1 MRTYEAKIGPKE
13 AQEMLG
19 RSAHF
24 QNRHVNKERVRN
36 YATDMRNGAW
46 SMNGEPIIQDENRVV
61 IDGQHRLRAVIES
74 GATISFLIVEGVR
87 REAARTID
95 QGLSR
100 TMAHGMQMS
109 GMKNANSVVAAARSL
124 HCLRGKVCPESPT
137 GQRHNA
143 ANLMGTMDEVD
154 SFLRNDAPGIE
165 AFVEAMPKQAA
176 KALRLNEMAA
186 AAYEFALVESQSDAL
201 EWAHGFV
208 GGLPLDDPRQLLRD
222 RLIEDKLTIATRQRA
237 GRIVARH
244 REQRMD
250 LMVQSWNLWVGGHK
264 VTHRAF
270 NLRSD
275 VEYPIVIPV
284 GRTVSASRT
293 IDGVNRRDVLSLRS
307 AAYPR
312 TSKE

>member
-1 MRTYEAKIGPKE
+1 MRAYEAKIGPKE
-13 AQEMLG
+13 AQDMLG

-24 QNRHVNKERVRN
+24 TNRHINKERVRN

-46 SMNGEPIIQDENRVV
+46 SLNGEPIIQDDNRVV

-109 GMKNANSVVAAARSL
+109 GMKNANDVVAAARTL
-124 HCLRGKVCPESPT
+124 HCLRSNVDPQSAT
-137 GQRHNA
+137 GQRRNSA
-143 ANLMGTMDEVD
+143 TNMATVDEVQA
-154 SFLRNDAPGIE
+154 FLALEAPGIE

-186 AAYEFALVESQSDAL
+186 AAYEFSLIESQSDAL

-222 RLIEDKLTIATRQRA
+222 RLIEDKLIIANRQRA
-237 GRIVARH
+237 GRSVARH
-244 REQRMD
+244 REQRLD
-250 LMVQSWNLWVGGHK
+250 LMVQSWNLWIGGHR
-264 VTHRAF
+264 VNGRVYT
-270 NLRSD
+270 LRGD
-275 VEYPIVIPV
+275 AEFPIVIPIDRATSDA
-284 GRTVSASRT
+284 RTS
-293 IDGVNRRDVLSLRS
+293 DGVNRRDVLGLRG
-307 AAYPR
+307 AGYNR
-312 TSKE
+312 KK